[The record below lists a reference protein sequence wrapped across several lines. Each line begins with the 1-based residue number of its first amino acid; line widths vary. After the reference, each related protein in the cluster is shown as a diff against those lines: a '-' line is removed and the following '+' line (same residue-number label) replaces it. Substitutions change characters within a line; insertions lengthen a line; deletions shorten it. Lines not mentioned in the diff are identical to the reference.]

1 MAKEK
6 RDGTIE
12 QKVLFNLLNEK
23 YNWKLLFVD
32 NLLNFEFL
40 SSLSGFIPTWNSSI
54 SIIKR
59 R

>member
-1 MAKEK
+1 MTKEK

-12 QKVLFNLLNEK
+12 QKVLFNLISGK

-32 NLLNFEFL
+32 NFLNFDFL
-40 SSLSGFIPTWNSSI
+40 SSLSGFMSTWYSSI

>member
-6 RDGTIE
+6 RDATIE
-12 QKVLFNLLNEK
+12 QKVLFNLINGK

-32 NLLNFEFL
+32 NFLNFEFL
-40 SSLSGFIPTWNSSI
+40 SSLSSFISMWNSSI